1 MFLSDG
7 SSMQVTETLAE
18 GLKRQFKVAVPAADV
33 AGHVDAKLAEVQKT
47 VKLPG
52 FRPGKVPLNVVRQR
66 FLPSIMGEVL
76 EAAVNASSAKTLE
89 ERGLRPAL
97 QPKVEVKNF
106 SAEDGLEFEMT
117 VEVLPEIAAIDMSTL
132 ELERPVAAVGDA
144 EIEKALGR
152 LKEGYKQTRP
162 VADAR
167 AAQAGDT
174 AVINFLGKLDGVAFE
189 GGAGEGF
196 HLELGSNTF
205 IPGFEDGIVGMKTGE
220 EKDITVTFPENYG
233 AAHLAGKPA
242 VFTVTLTE
250 LREPAPVEVDET
262 FLKAFGM
269 ETEEALR
276 DALKGQVE
284 REFAAA
290 ARQRVKRVLLD
301 KLDEAHAFDV
311 PPTLAEAEFK
321 AIWQQ
326 YEASKQAGEED
337 PMLAGK
343 SDDEIKAEYERI
355 AGRRVRL
362 GLLLAE
368 VGRANN
374 VEVTD
379 QEVRMAIFD
388 VARRY
393 PGQERQV
400 LEFYSKNPDAMASL
414 RAPIFEDKVVDYIL
428 GVAKITDK
436 TVSPEEL
443 FEAEAA

>member
-1 MFLSDG
+1 
-7 SSMQVTETLAE
+7 MQVTETLAE

-33 AGHVDAKLAEVQKT
+33 AGHVEAKLADVQKT

-52 FRPGKVPLNVVRQR
+52 FRPGKVPLSLVRQR

-76 EAAVNASSAKTLE
+76 EAAVNDASVKLLADK
-89 ERGLRPAL
+89 GLRPAL

-106 SAEDGLEFEMT
+106 GAEEGLEFEMT
-117 VEVLPEIAAIDMSTL
+117 VEILPEITPVDMSKL
-132 ELERPVAAVGDA
+132 ELERPTATVGDA
-144 EIEKALGR
+144 EIEKALDR
-152 LKEGYKQTRP
+152 LKEGYKQTKP
-162 VADAR
+162 VAKAR
-167 AAQAGDT
+167 AAKTGDT
-174 AVINFLGKLDGVAFE
+174 AVINFLGKVDGVAFE

-196 HLELGSNTF
+196 HLELGSGTF
-205 IPGFEDGIVGMKTGE
+205 IPGFEEGVTGMKPGA
-220 EKDITVTFPENYG
+220 EKDVEVTFPENYG
-233 AAHLAGKPA
+233 AANLAGKAA

-250 LREPAPVEVDET
+250 LREKAPVEVDET

-276 DALKGQVE
+276 EALKGQVE
-284 REFAAA
+284 REFAVA
-290 ARQRVKRVLLD
+290 ARQKVKRVLLD
-301 KLDEAHAFDV
+301 KLDETHSFDV

-321 AIWQQ
+321 SIWAQ

-337 PMLAGK
+337 PALAGK
-343 SDDEIKAEYERI
+343 SEDEVKAEYQRI
-355 AGRRVRL
+355 ADRRVRL

-368 VGRANN
+368 VGRAQT
-374 VEVTD
+374 VEVTE

-400 LEFYSKNPDAMASL
+400 IEFYSKNPDAMASL

-436 TVSPEEL
+436 TVSAEEL